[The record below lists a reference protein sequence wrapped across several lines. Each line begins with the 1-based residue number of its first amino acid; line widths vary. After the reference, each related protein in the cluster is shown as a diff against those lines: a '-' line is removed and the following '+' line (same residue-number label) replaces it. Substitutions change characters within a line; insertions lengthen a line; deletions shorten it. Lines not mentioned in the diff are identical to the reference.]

1 MTDNMQIQ
9 QHDKSHPFLEP
20 TRVRLITHSNLRRA
34 CDIDPQRTQRW
45 PGIQVQ
51 LNRVGLDRLL
61 IVSQMLAILDTAVAR
76 NLERQNGILVS
87 AENHTE
93 ESSLCDTRLHRYR
106 VLARFQH
113 QVRQQGVANRC
124 PSDAEVH
131 RHVTQVEGHD
141 GRVGDVHGAEHVGA
155 VGEDFLRAGEDLEV
169 CDVEAGEVVQACD
182 TEISRRYIR

>member
-1 MTDNMQIQ
+1 MQIR

-20 TRVRLITHSNLRRA
+20 ILVRLIKYWNLCRA
-34 CDIDPQRTQRW
+34 RNIDSQRTQRW

-76 NLERQNGILVS
+76 NLERQDGILVR
-87 AENHTE
+87 AEHQSE
-93 ESSLCDTRLHRYR
+93 EGSLFDTRLHRYC

-113 QVRQQGVANRC
+113 QVRQQGIANRC

-131 RHVTQVEGHD
+131 CHVAQVERHD
-141 GRVGDVHGAEHVGA
+141 GGVGDVHGAEHVGA
-155 VGEDFLRAGEDLEV
+155 VGEDFFRAGKDLQV
-169 CDVEAGEVVQACD
+169 GDVEAGEVVQACD
-182 TEISRRYIR
+182 AEVRCDVSDE